1 MIVSDIAGLVS
12 QIIPADH
19 VSSFLH
25 KGHFFAQCSSFVD
38 MMEFRYGYC
47 LFNSGASTP
56 AEVQTCVQRTFSNL
70 HINRCIESACISC
83 WTRRQAERPES
94 CAMWEVYGKGQPAIQ
109 VTVEAKRFF
118 DYIKDRH
125 PHCVGGNVTYDGQS
139 SMINPQMW
147 EPGLL
152 TDEQRQNCD
161 LFFHKHGFYVW
172 ENEFRTVIF
181 ASEPSFIPISDDLI
195 ESVTISPCG
204 ELPADAKRLLNERF
218 PDCVSVSALQI

>member
-1 MIVSDIAGLVS
+1 MECMIVSDIAGLVS

-83 WTRRQAERPES
+83 WTRRRAERPES

-125 PHCVGGNVTYDGQS
+125 PHCVGGNVTYDGQFS
-139 SMINPQMW
+139 TINPQMW

-152 TDEQRQNCD
+152 TDEQRQQSRSIFSQARLLRLGKRVSHSHLCKPAQFN
-161 LFFHKHGFYVW
+161 LLY
-172 ENEFRTVIF
+172 RTVNKLK
-181 ASEPSFIPISDDLI
+181 SV
-195 ESVTISPCG
+195 SVTISPCG
-204 ELPADAKRLLNERF
+204 ELTGRCQAIT
-218 PDCVSVSALQI
+218 Q